1 MWYFSGTIQ
10 DNSKNLSHKQS
21 AISACVEHF
30 FNNMYASIMR
40 LVITSDQVLL
50 QCIKRLKRNSS
61 PGIDGICGEFLIN
74 GMSDALSSHLSYFY
88 SCILSFNYVPVV
100 FIIGVMVPVLKKT
113 LTLVLLRIIDLL
125 LYLIFVLSSFS

>member
-1 MWYFSGTIQ
+1 M
-10 DNSKNLSHKQS
+10 K
-21 AISACVEHF
+21 
-30 FNNMYASIMR
+30 

-88 SCILSFNYVPVV
+88 SCILSFNCVLVV
-100 FIIGVMVPVLKKT
+100 FNIGVMVPVLKRPT
-113 LTLVLLRIIDLL
+113 LNPIVAANYRPVIV
-125 LYLIFVLSSFS
+125 FFLSSLS